1 MTNPAV
7 AMFRTEMQLKD
18 ASYPILVDA
27 GARHSLPELL
37 PPGAARAAIVTQAN
51 IGWEVDPGCDSQ
63 VFHIAD
69 GEQAKSLATIE
80 RLCREFA
87 DWGLTR
93 ADVVVGVGGG
103 VVTDVAGFAAAVYH
117 RGVEVIHVATSL
129 LGQIDA
135 AIGGKTGVNIPEGKN
150 LVGAFWQP
158 RAVLCDL
165 ETLATLPE
173 KEHQCG
179 YGELAKYCFLEE
191 VVDLRSSSDTG
202 TASLAELPLAELALP
217 EQITRCVALKAAI
230 VSQDEREQGQRALLN
245 YGHTLAHALESAGNY
260 GLSHGEAVAVGLVY
274 AAEVAH
280 LLGRIS
286 VERLAAHKQVV
297 QQFGLPFRLD
307 SEYSKIPSQDL
318 LGFFKRDKKA
328 TQGLT
333 MVLDGPNGPE
343 VVTGLDPDVLLAAL
357 EQVR

>member
-1 MTNPAV
+1 MTIGA
-7 AMFRTEMQLKD
+7 AMFRTEMQLQD
-18 ASYPILVDA
+18 ASYPILVGV

-37 PPGAARAAIVTQAN
+37 PPSAAKAAIVTQAN

-63 VFHIAD
+63 VFCIED
-69 GEQAKSLATIE
+69 GEPAKSLDTIE

-103 VVTDVAGFAAAVYH
+103 VVTDAAGFAAAVYH

-165 ETLATLPE
+165 ETLETLPD
-173 KEHQCG
+173 KERQCG
-179 YGELAKYCFLEE
+179 YGEMAKYCFLEE
-191 VVDLRSSSDTG
+191 VVEVETEGAGSVAA
-202 TASLAELPLAELALP
+202 TASLPELPLD
-217 EQITRCVALKAAI
+217 EQIMRCVALKAAI

-286 VERLAAHKQVV
+286 LERLAAHKSTVAA
-297 QQFGLPFRLD
+297 FGLRGNLPE
-307 SEYSKIPSQDL
+307 EYSKIPSQDL

-343 VVTGLDPDVLLAAL
+343 VVTGLDPEVLLAAL
-357 EQVR
+357 ERMR